1 MTRSCAFVGL
11 FFCLMVLMTVSPV
24 LAHRVHLY
32 AFVEGGEIVADCRFS
47 KKSPAQN
54 ARVEVLD
61 AASGKLLV
69 SGESDARGAAQLSI
83 PPELAAHPAD
93 VLVVLNAGEGHR
105 AEWRIDAVDLR
116 RGLAGTPSAISS
128 PVRPEPSEAAK
139 QGAGM
144 AVQVS
149 GTSRCISP
157 EELEARLREE
167 RARFEAERNAEGPGL
182 TEIVGGIGWIAGIFS
197 ALFALNNRRR
207 KRS

>member
-1 MTRSCAFVGL
+1 MRRFFVGL
-11 FFCLMVLMTVSPV
+11 LFCLMVLMTASPV
-24 LAHRVHLY
+24 SAHRVHLH

-69 SGESDARGAAQLSI
+69 SGQSDARGAARLAI
-83 PPELAAHPAD
+83 PPELAAHPDD

-105 AEWRIDAVDLR
+105 AEWRIDATDLR
-116 RGLAGTPSAISS
+116 RGLAGAPSAVSS
-128 PVRPEPSEAAK
+128 SVRPGQTEAAG
-139 QGAGM
+139 QSAGM
-144 AVQVS
+144 AVQSS

-157 EELEARLREE
+157 EGLEARLREE

-182 TEIVGGIGWIAGIFS
+182 TEIVGGIGWIIGIFS
-197 ALFALNNRRR
+197 VLFALNNRRR

>member
-1 MTRSCAFVGL
+1 MTRSCAFVEL

-24 LAHRVHLY
+24 SAHRVHLY

-54 ARVEVLD
+54 AKVEVLD

-69 SGESDARGAAQLSI
+69 SGQSDVRGAARLAI

-105 AEWRIDAVDLR
+105 AEWRIDVVDLR
-116 RGLAGTPSAISS
+116 RGLAGTPSTILS

-139 QGAGM
+139 QGAEM
-144 AVQVS
+144 AVQSS

-157 EELEARLREE
+157 EELEARLRVE
-167 RARFEAERNAEGPGL
+167 RVRFEAERNAEGPGL
-182 TEIVGGIGWIAGIFS
+182 TEIVGGIGWIVGIFS

>member
-1 MTRSCAFVGL
+1 MRHFFVGL
-11 FFCLMVLMTVSPV
+11 LFCLMLLMTASPV
-24 LAHRVHLY
+24 SAHRVHLY

-61 AASGKLLV
+61 AASGKVLV
-69 SGESDARGAAQLSI
+69 SGQSDARGAARLAI
-83 PPELAAHPAD
+83 PPELAAHPDD

-105 AEWRIDAVDLR
+105 AEWRLDATDLR
-116 RGLAGTPSAISS
+116 RGLAGAPSAVSS
-128 PVRPEPSEAAK
+128 SVRPGQTEAAG

-144 AVQVS
+144 AVQSS

-182 TEIVGGIGWIAGIFS
+182 TEIVGGIGWIIGIFS
-197 ALFALNNRRR
+197 VLFALNNRRR